1 MPQTAFHTASGAVL
15 FVLQGSRRD
24 RRKITKQVTEE
35 SHSFQDSDRFLSQKN
50 KKKYYYRAHYLK
62 RGCSSVGHEDIKCLK
77 RHFIPQVAQF
87 CLFCKEA
94 DATAAKL
101 QNK

>member
-50 KKKYYYRAHYLK
+50 EKKYYYRAHYSK
-62 RGCSSVGHEDIKCLK
+62 RGCSSVG
-77 RHFIPQVAQF
+77 R
-87 CLFCKEA
+87 
-94 DATAAKL
+94 ATGSQSVGRGFDPL
-101 QNK
+101 QLHQKQK